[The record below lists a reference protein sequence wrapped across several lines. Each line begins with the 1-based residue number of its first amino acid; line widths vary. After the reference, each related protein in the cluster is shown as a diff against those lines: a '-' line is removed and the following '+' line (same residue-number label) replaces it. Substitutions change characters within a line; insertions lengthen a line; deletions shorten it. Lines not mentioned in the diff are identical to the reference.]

1 MLISSREAFIGWEYP
16 KPTSQIRIL
25 FNFSIGTCII
35 SVYQWHLLS
44 AGITGLGYTEKF
56 SILPTMDRKFITLMG
71 WPESRLCM
79 GFLRFLH
86 ILTIRSWT
94 GFSHHLPQPH
104 LPPNHGV
111 FVGGNFLSQMMS
123 NSKPGALQQTVKSAM
138 EKVWEIVEVWKSHWL
153 VLGRLIMIV
162 TWS

>member
-1 MLISSREAFIGWEYP
+1 MLISSREAFIGWVYP

-44 AGITGLGYTEKF
+44 TGIIGLGYTEQF

-71 WPESRLCM
+71 CPESRLCM

-94 GFSHHLPQPH
+94 GFSHHLP
-104 LPPNHGV
+104 PNPTSPKPWCFCWGC
-111 FVGGNFLSQMMS
+111 NFLRQMKFFEARCTS
-123 NSKPGALQQTVKSAM
+123 TNCQKCHGEGLGTCGNCGSL
-138 EKVWEIVEVWKSHWL
+138 IDL
-153 VLGRLIMIV
+153 VLGDLS
-162 TWS
+162 W